1 MQATIQYLSQHP
13 DLMDK
18 VKEGKASLL
27 GVSKQESEA
36 IVEVLKSYTLSV
48 NDYWHPK

>member
-13 DLMDK
+13 DLMEK

-27 GVSKQESEA
+27 GVSKKESEA
-36 IVEVLKSYTLSV
+36 IIEVMKTGTPIH
-48 NDYWHPK
+48 DYWFGR